1 MSKKKTP
8 LSFSEKLLLIK
19 RAGIETVGDI
29 KTNPEENGEGQC
41 GTMEELHER
50 IREILG
56 LFGKANEKQGIMVYF
71 IMYDIEDN
79 RIRRYI
85 AKYLE
90 EKGCIRVQKSIF
102 LAESKRPEFNEIHA
116 TLREVQEVYDN
127 SDSIMIVPIATDQ
140 LRAMKLI
147 GKNIDMDLFMGNKRT
162 LFF

>member
-1 MSKKKTP
+1 MKKKRQP
-8 LSFSEKLLLIK
+8 LSYGEKLLLIK
-19 RAGIETVGDI
+19 RAGIKSYKEIDTQPDESPAEASETIDDL
-29 KTNPEENGEGQC
+29 QA
-41 GTMEELHER
+41 R
-50 IREILG
+50 INEILG
-56 LFGKANEKQGIMVYF
+56 LVGRAKEKTGAMIYF

-102 LAESKRPEFNEIHA
+102 LTESQRQDFNEIHS

-127 SDSIMIVPIATDQ
+127 ADSIMMVPVATDQ

-147 GKNIDMDLFMGNKRT
+147 GKNVDFDIFMGNKNT

>member
-1 MSKKKTP
+1 MKKKRQP
-8 LSFSEKLLLIK
+8 LSYGEKLLLIK
-19 RAGIETVGDI
+19 KAGIKSYKEIDTQPAGKVVEESETIGDL
-29 KTNPEENGEGQC
+29 QA
-41 GTMEELHER
+41 R
-50 IREILG
+50 INEILG
-56 LFGKANEKQGIMVYF
+56 VVGRAKEKTGAMIYF

-102 LAESKRPEFNEIHA
+102 LTESQRQDFNEIHT

-127 SDSIMIVPIATDQ
+127 ADSIMMVPVATDQ

-147 GKNIDMDLFMGNKRT
+147 GKNVDFDIFMGNKNT

>member
-1 MSKKKTP
+1 MKKKKEP
-8 LSFSEKLLLIK
+8 LTIGEKLHLIK
-19 RAGIETVGDI
+19 RAGIKSYKEIDTLPESDAVAESETLDDL
-29 KTNPEENGEGQC
+29 QQ
-41 GTMEELHER
+41 R
-50 IREILG
+50 IQEILG
-56 LFGKANEKQGIMVYF
+56 LFGRAKEKTGAMIYF

-90 EKGCIRVQKSIF
+90 EKGCIRIQKSIF
-102 LAESKRPEFNEIHA
+102 LTESQRQEFNEIHT

-127 SDSIMIVPIATDQ
+127 TDSIVMVPVATDQ

-147 GKNIDMDLFMGNKRT
+147 GKNVDMDIFLGNKNT

>member
-1 MSKKKTP
+1 MKKAKQP
-8 LSFSEKLLLIK
+8 LSYSEKLLLIK
-19 RAGIETVGDI
+19 KAGIKSYKEIDTS
-29 KTNPEENGEGQC
+29 PEQDPIGESENIEKLQ
-41 GTMEELHER
+41 ER
-50 IREILG
+50 IRSIMG
-56 LFGKANEKQGIMVYF
+56 LFGRANQKTGSMIYF

-102 LAESKRPEFNEIHA
+102 LTESQRQEFNEIHT

-127 SDSIMIVPIATDQ
+127 NDSIMIVPVATDQ
-140 LRAMKLI
+140 LRAMKLV
-147 GKNIDMDLFMGNKRT
+147 GKNIDLDLFLGNKNT